1 MKWLIVAS
9 RAAQALVVVLALFGV
24 RPAAETVTAL
34 VAPPAV
40 AAPALVDVVRLFAS
54 SSNSPAPATRR

>member
-34 VAPPAV
+34 VALPAV
-40 AAPALVDVVRLFAS
+40 AAPVLVDVARLFA
-54 SSNSPAPATRR
+54 